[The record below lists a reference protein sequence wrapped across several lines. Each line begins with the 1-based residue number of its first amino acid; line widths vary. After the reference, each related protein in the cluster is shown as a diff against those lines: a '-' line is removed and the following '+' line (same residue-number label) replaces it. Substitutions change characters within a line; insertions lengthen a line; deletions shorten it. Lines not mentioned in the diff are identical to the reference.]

1 MDGTIVLINLLG
13 GVALLLWGLRMVST
27 GVMRAFGRE
36 LGLFLKFCLRDRVRA
51 FFGGLT
57 VTMLLQSSTATA
69 LLTASFAGRGLLP
82 ATAAIAI
89 LLGADVGTT
98 LVAQVLSLDLS
109 LLAPVLLFA
118 GYVRHATAN
127 STRAKNLGR
136 IMLGLGIMLSALKM
150 LALASEP
157 IRDSSVS
164 QFVLSSLS
172 GEPVL
177 VVLIAAVITLIAH
190 SSLATVLFAVS
201 LSLSGHFPIDVA
213 YAIVLGA
220 NLGGAAPPIMATLKA
235 EKAARRAPLANLI
248 CRLIVVI
255 MIIPFIGLIE
265 PQLAAFEAEPVRQ
278 IVNFHTLINLTCAVL
293 FLPFVGPLG
302 RLTERLLPEDTE
314 EDTNT
319 PQPQYLDK
327 AALESPQ
334 LAMANAVRETL
345 RMGDVLEKMC
355 RGLRQTLG
363 GKEVQVFR
371 QIREENNVIKEF
383 DGAIK
388 AYLTQLGRESLD
400 EQDEKRCTEIL
411 NFTTAIDHISNIVVM
426 NMLELVETV
435 HKNQIAL
442 SDEDLQDE
450 VRLLDMVLVNLR
462 MAFSVMMT
470 GNAVTASN
478 LIQRKKT
485 FRETERRAVD
495 DHLRRLRSD
504 QMLDQEASAIHL
516 SLLSDMRRINSLLS
530 SNAYLVAG
538 QKEQ

>member
-36 LGLFLKFCLRDRVRA
+36 LGLFLKFCLKNRVQS

-69 LLTASFAGRGLLP
+69 LLTATFAGRGLLP
-82 ATAAIAI
+82 ATAGIAI
-89 LLGADVGTT
+89 ILGADVGTT
-98 LVAQVLSLDLS
+98 LVAQILSFDLS
-109 LLAPVLLFA
+109 FLAPVLLFV
-118 GYVRHATAN
+118 GFVRHATAGA
-127 STRAKNLGR
+127 TRAKNLGR
-136 IMLGLGIMLSALKM
+136 ILLGLGMMLTALKM

-177 VVLIAAVITLIAH
+177 VVLIAAIITLVAH
-190 SSLATVLFAVS
+190 SSLATVLFALS
-201 LSLSGHFPIDVA
+201 LSLTGHFPIDVA
-213 YAIVLGA
+213 YAMVLGA

-248 CRLIVVI
+248 CRLVIVVAVL
-255 MIIPFIGLIE
+255 PFIGLIE
-265 PQLAAFEAEPVRQ
+265 PQLAAFEAEPARQ
-278 IVNFHTLINLTCAVL
+278 IVNFHTLVNLACALV

-302 RLTERLLPEDTE
+302 RLTERLLPEDAE
-314 EDTNT
+314 EDPNA
-319 PQPQYLDK
+319 PQPLYLDK

-355 RGLRQTLG
+355 RSLRQTFG
-363 GKEVQVFR
+363 GNDIQMFR
-371 QIREENNVIKEF
+371 QIRDGNDAIKDF

-388 AYLTQLGRESLD
+388 GYLTKLGRESLD
-400 EQDEKRCTEIL
+400 EKDEMRCTEIL

-426 NMLELVETV
+426 NMLEVVETC
-435 HKNQIAL
+435 HKNQVAIA
-442 SDEDLQDE
+442 DEDIEDE

-462 MAFSVMMT
+462 MSFSVLMT
-470 GNAVTASN
+470 ENANTARN
-478 LIQRKKT
+478 LIKRKQV
-485 FRETERRAVD
+485 FREAERKAVNE
-495 DHLRRLRSD
+495 HLKRLRSD
-504 QMLDQEASAIHL
+504 RMLDQEASAIHL

-538 QKEQ
+538 QIEQ